1 VLAVSGSCHTKEVPE
16 FCTCGAQLP
25 PDARFC
31 HKCAKPQY
39 DDPAF
44 HQEIEAAAP
53 LPPPLLPVVP
63 SVPNIDFHNR
73 IAVRAGF
80 VAAVLG
86 VALSMVPL
94 PLAPVRLLV
103 GFLAAGVLAAYLYRR
118 RTGQALSVRS
128 GARIG
133 WITGIFAF
141 TITMVLST
149 LGTLAA
155 SSQGKLAEVLRSQ
168 ALDPSQAEVINQALR
183 EPATLVVVILI
194 SLVMLFILLTALP
207 ILGGALCAKLLE
219 KE

>member
-1 VLAVSGSCHTKEVPE
+1 VPE

-44 HQEIEAAAP
+44 HQETEAPAPPP
-53 LPPPLLPVVP
+53 LPPLVP

-86 VALSMVPL
+86 VALNMVPL
-94 PLAPVRLLV
+94 PLAPLRLLV

-133 WITGIFAF
+133 WITGIFGF
-141 TITMVLST
+141 TITTVLST
-149 LGTLAA
+149 LVTLAA
-155 SSQGKLAEVLRSQ
+155 SSQGKLTEILRSQ
-168 ALDPSQAEVINQALR
+168 APDPSQAEMINQVMR

-207 ILGGALCAKLLE
+207 ILGGALCAKFLE

>member
-1 VLAVSGSCHTKEVPE
+1 VPE

-39 DDPAF
+39 DDLAF
-44 HQEIEAAAP
+44 QQEIETPAP
-53 LPPPLLPVVP
+53 LPPPVP
-63 SVPNIDFHNR
+63 AVPNIDFHNR
-73 IAVRAGF
+73 VAVRAGF
-80 VAAVLG
+80 VAAMLG

-94 PLAPVRLLV
+94 PLAALRLLI

-141 TITMVLST
+141 AMTMVVST
-149 LGTLAA
+149 LGTIAA
-155 SSQGKLAEVLRSQ
+155 SSQGKLADVLRSQ
-168 ALDPSQAEVINQALR
+168 APDPSQAEMINQVLR

>member
-1 VLAVSGSCHTKEVPE
+1 MPE

-44 HQEIEAAAP
+44 HQEIETPA
-53 LPPPLLPVVP
+53 PPPLPVALPVVAG
-63 SVPNIDFHNR
+63 IDFHNR
-73 IAVRAGF
+73 AAVRSGF
-80 VAAVLG
+80 VAAMLG
-86 VALSMVPL
+86 VAISMVPL
-94 PLAPVRLLV
+94 PLAPLRLLV

-133 WITGIFAF
+133 WITGLFAF
-141 TITMVLST
+141 AMTIILST
-149 LGTLAA
+149 LGTIAI
-155 SSQGKLAEVLRSQ
+155 SSQGKLAEVLRSSSP
-168 ALDPSQAEVINQALR
+168 DPSQAEMINQVLR

-194 SLVMLFILLTALP
+194 TLVMMFILITALP
-207 ILGGALCAKLLE
+207 ILGGALCAKILE

>member
-1 VLAVSGSCHTKEVPE
+1 MLAVSGSCHTKDVPE

-44 HQEIEAAAP
+44 HQEIEAPAAP
-53 LPPPLLPVVP
+53 LPPPLPVVA
-63 SVPNIDFHNR
+63 NIDFHNR

-94 PLAPVRLLV
+94 PLAPLRLLV

-128 GARIG
+128 GARLG

-183 EPATLVVVILI
+183 DPATLVVIILI

-207 ILGGALCAKLLE
+207 ILGGAICAKLLE

>member
-1 VLAVSGSCHTKEVPE
+1 MLAVSGSCHTKEVPE

-44 HQEIEAAAP
+44 HQEIEAPASP
-53 LPPPLLPVVP
+53 LPPLLPVVP

-141 TITMVLST
+141 TITMLLST

>member
-1 VLAVSGSCHTKEVPE
+1 M
-16 FCTCGAQLP
+16 
-25 PDARFC
+25 
-31 HKCAKPQY
+31 
-39 DDPAF
+39 
-44 HQEIEAAAP
+44 
-53 LPPPLLPVVP
+53 
-63 SVPNIDFHNR
+63 
-73 IAVRAGF
+73 
-80 VAAVLG
+80 LG
-86 VALSMVPL
+86 VGLSMVPL
-94 PLAPVRLLV
+94 PLAPLRLLI

-118 RTGQALSVRS
+118 RTGMALSVRS

-141 TITMVLST
+141 AIMMVLST

-155 SSQGKLAEVLRSQ
+155 SSQGKLVELLRSQ

-183 EPATLVVVILI
+183 EPATLVVVVLI